1 MKALATLLLF
11 TAVLAVAQNT
21 RQIDSLHQQLT
32 SVASDTGRID
42 LMNEIARA
50 YLSSNPDTALVLAQE
65 AKNRA
70 VEASY
75 LTGHAEALRIAGIA
89 FDNKG
94 EFEKALENFS
104 RSRELFQKAHN
115 PSGVAKCYNDIGI
128 ILYEQSR
135 YDSALKCLFVSQRM
149 KDSLGENVAAVYNNL
164 ALVYHDLG
172 EFDNSL
178 EYLYKT
184 LSIDERAQDKQGMAD
199 SYLNIGTVHSE
210 NGENEKALGT
220 LNQALALQH
229 ETGDKQ
235 GMVSTYR
242 ELGKLFNK
250 DQRTDSALS
259 YYKKALAIAM
269 EINLQLQQSSIYRE
283 IGGVDEELN
292 NLQEA
297 FWNYNQALTTAKQIG
312 EPRELIESQI
322 GLGRVCTR
330 LRYYEK
336 AEGYLKQAV
345 ALAEQ
350 TGYKSGVRDSYR
362 WLADLYQQKN
372 DFRNAYKYQ
381 VSFSE
386 VKDSL
391 SNVEMQNRII
401 HMNARYESKK
411 KDEQIAVLDAQN
423 RLQES
428 ENRKQVIYRN
438 ALIAGS
444 AMLLILAL
452 VLYNRY
458 RFKNR
463 TGRELREK
471 NVIIEDQKAKVEA
484 AFAELQ
490 RSQQQLVQSEKMA
503 TLGTLAA
510 GVAHELNNPAAAANR
525 ASQQLQQVMENFE
538 RAREELNKLNLTPEE
553 KTLMMNLAKTARE
566 AVTSKQKIG
575 ALEMVEREAEI
586 EDWLEEM
593 QFGEVREHASSLGA
607 MGFDKT
613 SLEKL
618 SDGQNMDTFKILLL
632 WAAHV
637 YPMHTLIS
645 DIKEGT
651 GRISEIV
658 GALKNYSYLDKA
670 PVQDIDIHEG
680 IENTLIILRS
690 KLKNGITVKREY
702 AEDIPRITA
711 YGSEL
716 NQVWSNILDNAI
728 SAMNGKGEIIIRTC
742 RQQDTIEV
750 EIQDNGPGIPENIQT
765 RIFDPFFTT
774 KPPGKGTGL
783 GLSTSYSIVVDNHK
797 GNLAVQSRPGQTVFR
812 VRLPISISA

>member
-1 MKALATLLLF
+1 
-11 TAVLAVAQNT
+11 
-21 RQIDSLHQQLT
+21 
-32 SVASDTGRID
+32 
-42 LMNEIARA
+42 MNEIARA

-70 VEASY
+70 VELSY
-75 LTGHAEALRIAGIA
+75 MNGHAEAIRIAGIA

-94 EFEKALENFS
+94 EFEKALENFG
-104 RSRELFQKAHN
+104 RAKELFQKTRNA
-115 PSGVAKCYNDIGI
+115 SGVAKCYNDIGV

-135 YDSALKCLFVSQRM
+135 YDSAIACLFISRRM
-149 KDSLGENVAAVYNNL
+149 KDSIGESAASAFNNL

-172 EFDNSL
+172 ELDSCL
-178 EYLYKT
+178 EYFYKT
-184 LSIDERAQDKQGMAD
+184 LAIDEREQDKQGMAD

-210 NGENEKALGT
+210 NGENEKALAT
-220 LNQALALQH
+220 LLKALSFQN
-229 ETGDKQ
+229 ETGDRQ

-242 ELGKLFNK
+242 ELGKLYNK
-250 DQRTDSALS
+250 DHKTDSALA
-259 YYKKALAIAM
+259 YYKKALDIAM
-269 EINLQLQQSSIYRE
+269 QINLQLEQSSLYRE
-283 IGGVDEELN
+283 IGGVDEERN

-297 FWNYNQALTTAKQIG
+297 FWNYNQALTIAKQTG
-312 EPRELIESQI
+312 EPRELIETFI
-322 GLGRVCTR
+322 CLGKVSSH
-330 LRYYEK
+330 LRYYDK
-336 AEGYLKQAV
+336 AENYLKQA
-345 ALAEQ
+345 AELAEQ
-350 TGYKSGVRDSYR
+350 SGYKAGLRDSYR
-362 WLADLYQQKN
+362 WLSDLYKQKN
-372 DFRNAYKYQ
+372 DFPNAYKYQ
-381 VSFSE
+381 VSFSA

-391 SNVEMQNRII
+391 SNAEMQNRII

-423 RLQES
+423 KLQES

-444 AMLLILAL
+444 AMLLLLAL

-458 RFKNR
+458 RLKNKTSR
-463 TGRELREK
+463 QLHEQ
-471 NVIIEDQKAKVEA
+471 NVIIEEQKAKVEE

-490 RSQQQLVQSEKMA
+490 KSQQQLVQSEKMA

-525 ASQQLQQVMENFE
+525 ASQQLQRVMENFE
-538 RAREELNKLNLTPEE
+538 KAREELNKLSLTPEE
-553 KTLMMNLAKTARE
+553 KSLMMDLAKAARE
-566 AVTSKQKIG
+566 AVTSKVKVG

-586 EDWLEEM
+586 EDWLDEKK
-593 QFGEVREHASSLGA
+593 FDEVREHAPSLAA
-607 MGFDKT
+607 MGYDKIK
-613 SLEKL
+613 LENL
-618 SDGQNMDTFKILLL
+618 SDGYNAGTFKILLL

-645 DIKEGT
+645 DIREGT

-670 PVQDIDIHEG
+670 PIQDIDIHEG

-690 KLKNGITVKREY
+690 KLKDGVTIKREY
-702 AEDIPRITA
+702 AKDIPRITA

-716 NQVWSNILDNAI
+716 NQVWTNILDNAI
-728 SAMNGKGEIIIRTC
+728 GAMNGKGEIIIRT
-742 RQQDTIEV
+742 RKQQDMVEV
-750 EIQDNGPGIPENIQT
+750 EIQDNGPGIPENIQS

-783 GLSTSYSIVVDNHK
+783 GLSTSYSIIVDNHK
-797 GNLAVQSRPGQTVFR
+797 GKISVQSQPGKTVFL
-812 VRLPISISA
+812 VRLPISVSTGNSSSVG